1 MESKHIENKNI
12 VELLDQS
19 VLKIAEHYKALKTK
33 NALLEERIQTLNN
46 TIENKNKNIEK
57 LTEENALKDLEIED
71 IISKVENILK

>member
-1 MESKHIENKNI
+1 MENKTI

-19 VLKIAEHYKALKTK
+19 VSKIAEHYKALKTE